1 MGADINDS
9 NIERDEIRLS
19 ELSPNSIFRLKQ
31 ELSNKPS
38 GFKINKNQA
47 KSLLKLEQREIEILF
62 DYFDMDGDG
71 EIDQYELTCALAM
84 IVHSSLDL
92 RSELIFKLYD
102 FDSNNYLTRDELLY
116 LIRSISL
123 ANNSGLSNLQL
134 EEKVDSIIKEADLD
148 MDKRLSLREFQLY
161 SYKNREMFACLDKF
175 EKLITKNPIGPPSTF
190 DKIEQKQIK
199 NELENEEDTESSM
212 INNNIYD
219 DNKDEGEDD
228 LVNIGEDDPDLIME
242 LNKAKEANERFEKN
256 EDYEKIKQGVEY
268 DNGFKEEGEAAADE
282 FGAVKPWMTN
292 VINTVPSNF
301 KSSKLDGTAP
311 DAQLELEFVH
321 GYRCHDTRNNLRYT
335 KDNKFVYHT
344 AAVGIVYDKNTNT
357 QQIYNE
363 HFDDITALAI
373 HPYKNLVA
381 T

>member
-242 LNKAKEANERFEKN
+242 LNKANEANERVEKN
-256 EDYEKIKQGVEY
+256 ADY
-268 DNGFKEEGEAAADE
+268 
-282 FGAVKPWMTN
+282 
-292 VINTVPSNF
+292 
-301 KSSKLDGTAP
+301 
-311 DAQLELEFVH
+311 
-321 GYRCHDTRNNLRYT
+321 
-335 KDNKFVYHT
+335 
-344 AAVGIVYDKNTNT
+344 
-357 QQIYNE
+357 
-363 HFDDITALAI
+363 
-373 HPYKNLVA
+373 
-381 T
+381 